1 MREPLEAFETGELYK
16 LFYKEN
22 YPKKISKSDKHYIL
36 TDANER
42 VIGGL
47 CYKNLGEGIV
57 LIDGMAVTSPLHGKG
72 IGSAMMEDFFTR
84 MKAQGIKTIKA
95 HFLFGNYYL
104 RHNFVIDKKWG
115 ALVKEL

>member
-1 MREPLEAFETGELYK
+1 M
-16 LFYKEN
+16 
-22 YPKKISKSDKHYIL
+22 DKHYIV
-36 TDANER
+36 TDANEK

-47 CYKNLGEGIV
+47 CYKELEEDIV
-57 LIDGMAVTSPLHGKG
+57 LIDGMAVISPLHGKG

-84 MKAQGIKTIKA
+84 MKFIGVKTIKA

-104 RHNFVIDKKWG
+104 KHNFVIDKKWG